1 MAFTFFPPARRTALL
16 ASTAIGI
23 VLFGAPLAPVRA
35 NPSGGTVVG
44 GSASI
49 DSAPGSVTV
58 RQTSNRAVI
67 DWQDF
72 SIGNGESTTFEQ
84 PGRNSVTLNRVTGD
98 NASSID
104 GKLTA
109 NGNVFLINR
118 NGVLFGAGAQVDVG
132 GLVATTSDID
142 NDAFMAGSN
151 RFDRPTDNPDARIVN
166 EGHITVADKGIAA
179 LVGPS
184 VANNGVIAARLG
196 TVALG
201 SAETFTVDLAG
212 DGLISF
218 DTGQTV
224 DRAGGTPQVANGGTI
239 AAAGGTV
246 ILNAQQAAGVV
257 DRAIDMTGVIE
268 VGSVST
274 EGGTVILSGGD
285 GTTHVSGTI
294 GASGTKGGTVEITGR
309 DVALAGSTRID
320 ATGTKGGGTV
330 NIGGGL
336 RGQGPTRRAETT
348 RVEAG
353 ARIDASATG
362 QGDGGTI
369 VVWSDKATDFAGSA
383 RATGGARGGDGGLIE
398 TSSTGRLNVAG
409 ATINASAPA
418 GKGGE
423 WLLDPADIAIVNR
436 GTAIPPDGVFI
447 PADTSTI
454 SIESIFDVLK
464 TGTNVSIVTNDPALK
479 GDGNISYLATAGYDL
494 GGVSANL
501 RLEAAGAIDWSGTL
515 QVSNGTLGIDA
526 QAGKGILWSG
536 TLDGSAAALT
546 LKATAGG
553 SIKIYDGKLI
563 ADTIDLR
570 GCMTGAGGC
579 GTDADPYGIG
589 IQPTSSGTSGS
600 VPSIEIDADQLTLL
614 GGLGGVGIDHGEDSE
629 SSINIAVGRNLH
641 MQGYGFDPF
650 HIGNGIFSPAA
661 TATVLITG
669 AFRNS
674 DLGALVGAPAGSDV
688 PGLSETELLALGDFQ
703 SLTLRTGAASSTFDA
718 DEASGT
724 ASVLVGAAVPG
735 GVSMDLPMDIFV
747 EVNDGGNFYLAP
759 DVTISGGGNLSI
771 TTTGASASAALLG
784 ATTLSGNLTINSA
797 HVVLANDLDIGG
809 DIALDGDVAIDAGAI
824 TMKAGGDLG
833 ITGTLN
839 GYQGFST
846 PTIPDVTLTA
856 ASGVV
861 RIGGDAGFGVG
872 LASLSITAGSIE
884 LAGVSTSG
892 DQRYEADAIDL
903 FGRGGAGVD
912 YISAAGD
919 ITIQGKTWL
928 TGDIAMTAT
937 DGNIRFS
944 RDILRSSAA
953 DTASLTLTAGG
964 GGGEV
969 IVGGD
974 IGNVEGLLD
983 RLSVSA
989 TRAFTLHDVR
999 TSGDQTYAAPLGR
1012 FFGEIYRA
1020 TLGDIQ
1026 AGATN
1031 TALISGATRF
1041 EAGGGASFG
1050 RIDAVN
1056 EGDAA
1061 LTVIAHDGSID
1072 FQGNIGRDTKL
1083 GSLSASASETISAA
1097 DMYTTG
1103 NIDLT
1108 ATDIRF
1114 TGTSTVAGGDFVAS
1128 GRMTIDRDMTIT
1140 GGTLVLL
1147 DGDIDLASAGTAGL
1161 SIVTEAG
1168 NAILLGDVGGTAA
1181 LGYLDITARDGIRLG
1196 NVRTTGDQRYVAA
1209 ATGLRGSSY
1218 ITDSDFT
1225 IVGETTIKDSVGVF
1239 AGGDIDIG
1247 DRLDVDELSPP
1258 EAVTR
1263 FEAAAGGS
1271 LTITGPIGG
1280 LSPLGSLDLRAVGDV
1295 AVGAI
1300 DVTGALKMAAGSL
1313 IHLLDSHVQ
1322 AGTTIDMTGDVRLRY
1337 DTEIIARGDVT
1348 ITGPIDADGESDGI
1362 PSLDITSDIGAVR
1375 VDGAIGSRSGML
1387 DIRVTAA
1394 DAITL
1399 GDVTS
1404 QGSQTYTGPVTYLQ
1418 GTTYDAGRA
1427 FTVTGDTEIARD
1439 TEITAGDDIGF
1450 GGMINAATRGE
1461 GGRGTVPSLKAK
1473 AGGALSV
1480 AGDIGGLRVLGDIDL
1495 SAPGDIL
1502 VHSVTASGAI
1512 SIAAGQFVKLATSTL
1527 DAGTDIT
1534 LTGAVSLLGDALI
1547 RAGNSVRVYGT
1558 IDAEG
1563 ASSDLGVGSLSAEP
1577 APNLDI
1583 EAATGDVRITGA
1595 IGAVAA
1601 PGDVSI
1607 AAGAA
1612 VKVADISAD
1621 GSIDLVG
1628 AAITFA
1634 GGHYTAGGTFIAQGP
1649 VTMTR
1654 ATTVSAVGDMLFGG
1668 TIDLLPGLDG
1678 GDASPGAASAPV
1690 VLRSRSGS
1698 VTLDDDVGGGGRLG
1712 SLLVS
1717 AADEITITGGVA
1729 SDGDQ
1734 TYESGRITFIEG
1746 TFDSRA
1752 GDITVDGDL
1761 DVMGSVALSAGRDI
1775 ETSGTID
1782 SRTAEGIGLADVSMT
1797 AGRDI
1802 RVLGTVGGNVPLRS
1816 FILEAET
1823 SIDPPSVTTYGPQS
1837 YRAPVIVLTG
1847 SRYETHGGT
1856 FTTIG
1861 SLNLTASSVLI
1872 DTTDFSGGGDIKL
1885 DGKASGQDVT
1895 LNAGDGAII
1904 GLEVDFDRLTVRGT
1918 AGTASM
1924 GGSIGD
1930 VSGEEAAADI
1940 LRPDGID
1947 SEYKFNDCVMATS
1960 CGGPPPPPPPPP
1972 GGIDPEGVIRIELP
1986 PVLSLPTLAP
1996 TPLLLTA
2003 TEDPAGD
2010 PRFEFSNTGK
2020 DTLWRLDLLTPDGNG
2035 ESPQ

>member
-1 MAFTFFPPARRTALL
+1 MAFTFLPRSRRMALL

-23 VLFGAPLAPVRA
+23 VLFGAPLAPARA
-35 NPSGGTVVG
+35 NPNGGTVVG
-44 GSASI
+44 GGATI

-58 RQTSNRAVI
+58 RQTTNRAVI

-84 PGRNSVTLNRVTGD
+84 PGRSSVTLNRVTGD
-98 NASSID
+98 NASTID

-142 NDAFMAGSN
+142 NDAFMAGGN
-151 RFDRPTDNPDARIVN
+151 RFDRPTDNPDARVVN
-166 EGHITVADKGIAA
+166 EGRITLADKGIAA

-196 TVALG
+196 TVALAG
-201 SAETFTVDLAG
+201 AETFTVDLAG

-224 DRAGGTPQVANGGTI
+224 DRAGGTPQVANSGTI

-246 ILNAQQAAGVV
+246 ILNARQAAGVV

-268 VGSVST
+268 VGGVAV

-294 GASGTKGGTVEITGR
+294 AASGVKGGTVEITGR
-309 DVALAGSTRID
+309 DVALAGGARID
-320 ATGTKGGGTV
+320 ATGARGGGTV

-336 RGQGPTRRAETT
+336 RGQGPTKRAETT

-362 QGDGGTI
+362 DGDGGTI

-383 RATGGARGGDGGLIE
+383 RATGGAGGGDGGLIE
-398 TSSTGRLNVAG
+398 TSSMGRLDVSG
-409 ATINASAPA
+409 ARIDASAPA

-479 GDGNISYLATAGYDL
+479 GDGNISYLAAAGYDL

-515 QVSNGTLGIDA
+515 EVSNGTLGIDA
-526 QAGKGILWSG
+526 QAGRGILWSG

-553 SIKIYDGKLI
+553 SMKIFDGKLI

-570 GCMTGAGGC
+570 GCTTGAGGC

-589 IQPTSSGTSGS
+589 IQPTAGGSSGIA
-600 VPSIEIDADQLTLL
+600 PSIEIKADQLTLL
-614 GGLGGVGIDHGEDSE
+614 GGLGGIGIDHGEDAN
-629 SSINIAVGRNLH
+629 SSMNIAVGRNLH
-641 MQGYGFDPF
+641 MQGYGYDPF
-650 HIGNGIFSPAA
+650 HVGNGIFSPAA
-661 TATVLITG
+661 TATALITG

-688 PGLSETELLALGDFQ
+688 PGLSDIEMLALGGFQ

-724 ASVLVGAAVPG
+724 ASVLVGSAVPG
-735 GVSMDLPMDIFV
+735 GASIDLPFDVFV
-747 EVNDGGNFYLAP
+747 EANDGGDFFLAP
-759 DVTISGGGNLSI
+759 DVAIIGGGNLSI
-771 TTTGASASAALLG
+771 TTSGASASAALLG
-784 ATTLSGNLTINSA
+784 ATTLSGDLTINSA
-797 HVVLANDLDIGG
+797 HIVLANDLDIGG
-809 DIALDGDVAIDAGAI
+809 TIQLDGNVAINAGVI
-824 TMKAGGDLG
+824 TMKAGGDLN
-833 ITGTLN
+833 ITGTLD
-839 GYQGFST
+839 GFMDFST
-846 PTIPDVTLTA
+846 PTHPDVTLSAT
-856 ASGVV
+856 SGLV

-892 DQRYEADAIDL
+892 DQRYEATAINL
-903 FGRGGAGVD
+903 LGRGGAGID

-919 ITIQGKTWL
+919 ITVMGRTWL
-928 TGDIAMTAT
+928 SGDIAMTAS
-937 DGNIRFS
+937 DGDIRFS
-944 RDILRSSAA
+944 RDILRASAA
-953 DTASLTLTAGG
+953 DTASLALSA
-964 GGGEV
+964 GEV
-969 IVGGD
+969 VVGGD
-974 IGNVEGLLD
+974 IGNTEGLLD

-989 TRAFTLHDVR
+989 TRAFTLHDAR

-1012 FFGEIYRA
+1012 FFGETYWA
-1020 TLGDIQ
+1020 TEGDID
-1026 AGATN
+1026 AGATEN
-1031 TALISGATRF
+1031 ALISGTTRF
-1041 EAGGGASFG
+1041 EAGRGASFD
-1050 RIDAVN
+1050 RIDAVS

-1061 LTVIAHDGSID
+1061 LTVIAHGGDIGFS
-1072 FQGNIGRDTKL
+1072 GNIGRDTRL
-1083 GSLSASASETISAA
+1083 GSLSASATGTIAAA
-1097 DMYTTG
+1097 DLYTTG

-1114 TGTSTVAGGDFVAS
+1114 TGINSVAGGDFVAS

-1147 DGDIDLASAGTAGL
+1147 DGDIDLASAGNAGL

-1263 FEAAAGGS
+1263 FEASADGS
-1271 LTITGPIGG
+1271 LTIAGPIGG

-1300 DVTGALKMAAGSL
+1300 DVTGALRMRAGSL

-1322 AGTTIDMTGDVRLRY
+1322 AGTTIDMAGDVRLRY
-1337 DTEIIARGDVT
+1337 DTEIAAGGDVT
-1348 ITGPIDADGESDGI
+1348 IIGPIDADGESDGI
-1362 PSLDITSDIGAVR
+1362 PSLDITSDMGAVR
-1375 VDGAIGSRSGML
+1375 VDGAIGTRSGML

-1394 DAITL
+1394 DTITL
-1399 GDVTS
+1399 GDVSS
-1404 QGSQTYTGPVTYLQ
+1404 QGSQNHDGPVIYLE
-1418 GTTYDAGRA
+1418 GTTYEAGRR
-1427 FTVTGDTEIARD
+1427 FTVTGDTVIARD
-1439 TEITAGDDIGF
+1439 TRVHAGSNLTFAGRID
-1450 GGMINAATRGE
+1450 AATPGE
-1461 GGRGTVPSLKAK
+1461 GGRSPAPSLVAESD
-1473 AGGALSV
+1473 GALTV
-1480 AGDIGGLRVLGDIDL
+1480 GGDIGGQRILGDVDL
-1495 SAPGDIL
+1495 SAAGDLL
-1502 VHSVTASGAI
+1502 VHSVAATGAI
-1512 SIAAGQFVKLATSTL
+1512 SITAGALLRLADSTL

-1534 LTGAVSLLGDALI
+1534 LSGAVYLLGDALM
-1547 RAGNSVRVYGT
+1547 RAGNAVRVEGT
-1558 IDAEG
+1558 IDAEL
-1563 ASSDLGVGSLSAEP
+1563 ASSDRGFGELSAVP

-1583 EAATGDVRITGA
+1583 EAATGDARIAGA

-1601 PGDVSI
+1601 LRDVSI
-1607 AAGAA
+1607 AAAGDL
-1612 VKVADISAD
+1612 KIADVSAD
-1621 GSIDLVG
+1621 GSIGLVG
-1628 AAITFA
+1628 AAITLE
-1634 GGHYTAGGTFIAQGP
+1634 GGHYAAGGTFAARGP
-1649 VTMTR
+1649 ATMTR
-1654 ATTVSAVGDMLFGG
+1654 ATTVSAAGDILFGG

-1690 VLRSRSGS
+1690 VLRSRGGG
-1698 VTLDDDVGGGGRLG
+1698 VTLEDEVGGGGRLG

-1734 TYESGRITFIEG
+1734 TYEAGRITFIEG

-1752 GDITVDGDL
+1752 ADIIVGGNL

-1775 ETSGTID
+1775 ETRGTID

-1802 RVLGTVGGNVPLRS
+1802 RVLGPVGRTVPLGS

-1823 SIDPPSVTTYGPQS
+1823 SIDPPSVTTRGPQS

-1847 SRYETHGGT
+1847 SRYETQGGS

-1861 SLNLTASSVLI
+1861 SLDLTAPSVLI
-1872 DTTDFSGGGDIKL
+1872 DTTDYSIGGDITL
-1885 DGKASGQDVT
+1885 DGMASGRDVT
-1895 LNAGDGAII
+1895 LNAGSGAIL
-1904 GLEVDFDRLTVRGT
+1904 GLEVDFDRLTVRGIG
-1918 AGTASM
+1918 GTATM

-1930 VSGEEAAADI
+1930 VSGEEAAADV

-1947 SEYKFNDCVMATS
+1947 SEYRFNDCVMATS

-1986 PVLSLPTLAP
+1986 PVLGLPTLAP

-2003 TEDPAGD
+2003 TEDPTGD

-2020 DTLWRLDLLTPDGNG
+2020 DALWRLDLLTPDDNG
-2035 ESPQ
+2035 EIPR